1 MTPAITRS
9 LIIFVICAAADAA
22 AAMPSLEA
30 VVAPARIELRATT
43 TSAAHRRLL
52 RRALSANNASAREY
66 VLEFTDRTGLPSD
79 WTLISELAARAAALL
94 EEGSVTILE
103 GEIAI
108 EGTSPR
114 DDEIGRLIDRL
125 DAVRGPATAIST
137 RIIGVSPTREPYD
150 VLCRRQFFGLTRD
163 NTVGFVQSGAT
174 LSGNALPALQRIAEL
189 LSDCPGLEVTITG
202 HTDSLG
208 DPDVNLAISLARAEA
223 VVDYLVDLGLDGRR
237 LSATGAGHADPLV
250 PENQSGSRRI
260 NRRVEFS
267 LRNAETDRSER

>member
-9 LIIFVICAAADAA
+9 LILAVILAAADAA
-22 AAMPSLEA
+22 AVTPSLEA
-30 VVAPARIELRATT
+30 FVAPARIELRATT
-43 TSAAHRRLL
+43 TSDAHRRLL
-52 RRALSANNASAREY
+52 RRALSPDSSSREN

-94 EEGSVTILE
+94 EEGSVTIFD
-103 GEIAI
+103 GDIAI

-114 DDEIGRLIDRL
+114 DDEIRRLIGRL
-125 DAVRGPATAIST
+125 DAVRGPATSIST

-150 VLCRRQFFGLTRD
+150 VLCRRQFFRLTRD
-163 NTVGFVQSGAT
+163 NTVGFVHSGST

-223 VVDYLVDLGLDGRR
+223 VVDYLVDLGLDRQR
-237 LSATGAGHADPLV
+237 LRAAGAGHADPLV
-250 PENQSGSRRI
+250 PENQPGSRRI

-267 LRNAETDRSER
+267 LRNADTDEPER